1 MADIQSIYELPEIVM
16 HTSSSKLL
24 EFCLLGSLAV
34 SCGTAFG
41 ADDTATWSLKGGLVA
56 GRYSVDSDFS
66 VGGNKTSLAD
76 ENERIFGG
84 MVGTSLSG
92 ERFFGDLS
100 VEFMDIDAFDVSE
113 LLGTVGYVI
122 TPTWSFFAGARLSWQ
137 GDGLFDDEFYKERGP
152 FVGVSAFFPVS
163 EQWAVGLSGSYNR
176 SRFDF
181 TGAGKDDGNGYSLK
195 AQLNRRGTGHSLGI
209 RFRTFDVDTDLEG
222 APGKIELT
230 EEYLTAYYQYSFVP

>member
-1 MADIQSIYELPEIVM
+1 M
-16 HTSSSKLL
+16 HTPSFKL
-24 EFCLLGSLAV
+24 FNFFLLASLAS
-34 SCGTAFG
+34 SCGSAFG
-41 ADDTATWSLKGGLVA
+41 ADDAAIWSLKGGLVA

-66 VGGNKTSLAD
+66 VGGSETSLAN
-76 ENERIFGG
+76 ENERILGG
-84 MVGTSLSG
+84 MAGTSLSG

-100 VEFMDIDAFDVSE
+100 VEFMDIDTFDVSE
-113 LLGTVGYVI
+113 LLGTVGFIVN
-122 TPTWSFFAGARLSWQ
+122 PTWSAFAGVRLSWQ
-137 GDGLFDDEFYKERGP
+137 GDGLFDDKFYKERGP

-181 TGAGKDDGNGYSLK
+181 AGAGKDDGNGYSVK
-195 AQLNRRGTGHSLGI
+195 AQLNRRGTGHSVGI
-209 RFRTFDVDTDLEG
+209 RFRTFDVETDIEG